1 MKPTVSTIMTL
12 SPLGKRKARVVG
24 SSVAKS
30 LSSTNTPAR
39 VSVFINV
46 DFPALV

>member
-12 SPLGKRKARVVG
+12 SPLGKRSALVVG
-24 SSVAKS
+24 SRVAKS

-39 VSVFINV
+39 VSRFISV
-46 DFPALV
+46 DLPALV